1 MYRELFLKNPLEYF
15 SQYIDRDKFYRF
27 IPNQVFWD
35 LYKEHKYEIKK
46 EDVLV
51 IKNERAKD
59 GYYVVI
65 YKKPRKSKNNLK

>member
-1 MYRELFLKNPLEYF
+1 MYRELFLKSPLEYF
-15 SQYIDRDKFYRF
+15 SQYVDRDKFYRF

-35 LYKEHKYEIKK
+35 LYKERKYEIKK

-51 IKNERAKD
+51 IKNEKAKG

-65 YKKPRKSKNNLK
+65 YKRPRK